1 MSEAVDTRGSIPSP
15 VQAEAPDG
23 RLHPPSLPILHDAP
37 SSGFGEKLAG
47 WSTFASVFL
56 FFLALWPLM
65 HFLPPIPPSLTAEE
79 TAALY
84 RDNSLGIRLASMVM
98 MMAAAALTPMYAAM
112 FGSMVRMKG
121 RPITLAATQL
131 ASGAV
136 VVVNFL
142 ACSFFF
148 GAAAFRVERAAADI
162 QLLSD
167 LAWFFLIMP
176 APPACLGVLVFGLAV
191 LADDRTRLV
200 MPRWLGYFNVW
211 MAVAFFPGLVMV
223 LFHTGPFAWNSVFPF
238 WIPVATFFPWCVI
251 MAVTMIRQGGRISRG
266 ELA

>member
-1 MSEAVDTRGSIPSP
+1 MSEAVDTHASVPSP
-15 VQAEAPDG
+15 VTEAIQEGQRQPPG
-23 RLHPPSLPILHDAP
+23 VPVLHGSP

-47 WSTFASVFL
+47 WSTFVSVAL
-56 FFLALWPLM
+56 FFVALWPLM
-65 HFLPPIPPSLTAEE
+65 NFLPPLPPSLSAEE
-79 TAALY
+79 TAAVY
-84 RDNSLGIRLASMVM
+84 RDHSLAIRLASMVM

-148 GAAAFRVERAAADI
+148 GAAAFRVERSVGDI

-176 APPACLGVLVFGLAV
+176 APPACLGVLVFGLAI
-191 LADDRTRLV
+191 LADDRDRLV

-211 MAVAFFPGLVMV
+211 MAVAFLPGLVMV
-223 LFHTGPFAWNSVFPF
+223 LFHTGPFAWDSVFPF